1 MEACDCSLSHNSSS
15 GSLCAVL
22 NSNNVNDDCSYMCKT
37 SIQSHR
43 LKSFMQKSL
52 NVGAK
57 ANLVTQLMHV
67 ILISL
72 EEKGKYLRADAEKV

>member
-1 MEACDCSLSHNSSS
+1 
-15 GSLCAVL
+15 
-22 NSNNVNDDCSYMCKT
+22 
-37 SIQSHR
+37 
-43 LKSFMQKSL
+43 MQKSL

-72 EEKGKYLRADAEKV
+72 EEKGKDLRADAEKV